1 MEMWHRRLG
10 HVNFRDLVKAVG
22 SIEDVDA
29 LDSTSRNTTCEVYCK
44 GKMTRTP
51 FPKSSDRKTN
61 SLDIIH
67 TDLCGPF
74 RTASNGKV
82 KYFVENIDDQSDS

>member
-1 MEMWHRRLG
+1 MFSSKKIVVQAEQFE
-10 HVNFRDLVKAVG
+10 FRDLVKVVGNG

-29 LDSTSRNTTCEVYCK
+29 LNSASRNTTCEVCCK

-74 RTASNGKV
+74 RTESNGKV
-82 KYFVENIDDQSDS
+82 KYFCRIY